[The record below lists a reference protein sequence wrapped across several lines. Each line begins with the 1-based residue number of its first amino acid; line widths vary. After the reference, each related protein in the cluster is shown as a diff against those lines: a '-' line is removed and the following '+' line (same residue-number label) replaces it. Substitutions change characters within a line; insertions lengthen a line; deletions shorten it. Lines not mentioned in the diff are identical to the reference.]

1 MYKVYDDYDNKGKV
15 LDKTEFMDING
26 FLMGGKKKVFSVAGS
41 EIREIKVVSKNLANP
56 IAASKVMHRYR
67 QLVNYLTEV
76 LIEDDGDDSD
86 GSYREALNQIEK
98 FRLMVKNEYR
108 NFLTRKELEH
118 MSKQLVILQKELNN
132 RILEIH
138 NSYMEMLNKENGRG
152 R

>member
-1 MYKVYDDYDNKGKV
+1 M
-15 LDKTEFMDING
+15 
-26 FLMGGKKKVFSVAGS
+26 
-41 EIREIKVVSKNLANP
+41 
-56 IAASKVMHRYR
+56 
-67 QLVNYLTEV
+67 EV
-76 LIEDDGDDSD
+76 IV
-86 GSYREALNQIEK
+86 
-98 FRLMVKNEYR
+98 RLMVKNEYR